1 MLSSVNLKDI
11 ITFVSNKRYFKQVVK
26 FQWYMEGVLEK
37 RAHTHTHKKN
47 DYKQAIILVRRN
59 TNNQNKN
66 S

>member
-1 MLSSVNLKDI
+1 
-11 ITFVSNKRYFKQVVK
+11 
-26 FQWYMEGVLEK
+26 MEGVLEK
-37 RAHTHTHKKN
+37 RARTHTQKN